1 MEDKNLVRE
10 MADLKLVVSRSEA
23 RRLICQGGVMVDGK
37 KVLDIDKFVKKGDL
51 IEVGNKAKKS
61 ATVT

>member
-10 MADLKLVVSRSEA
+10 MANLKLVVSCSEA
-23 RRLICQGGVMVDGK
+23 RRLICQGGVRVDGTK
-37 KVLDIDKFVKKGDL
+37 ILDIDKMVGKGDL
-51 IEVGNKAKKS
+51 IEVGIKAKKS

>member
-10 MADLKLVVSRSEA
+10 MANLKLVLSCSEA
-23 RRLICQGGVMVDGK
+23 RRLICQGGVQVEGQRI
-37 KVLDIDKFVKKGDL
+37 LDIDKMVKKGDL